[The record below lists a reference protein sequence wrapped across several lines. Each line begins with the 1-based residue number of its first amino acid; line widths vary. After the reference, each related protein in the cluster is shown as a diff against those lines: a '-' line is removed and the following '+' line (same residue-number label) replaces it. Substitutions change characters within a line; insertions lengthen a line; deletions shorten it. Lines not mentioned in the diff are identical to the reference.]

1 MGASARRVP
10 WTGRWPKSSP
20 PPPPWYSDSPGPR
33 TIRRAPWGVLIAT
46 LVFYGLTLLGSIA
59 GLWPVDVR
67 NGLLIAALSRGHAFP
82 PQPEPHGLVKKR
94 SSAGASLSFPPVRPS
109 GHQGD
114 HMHR

>member
-1 MGASARRVP
+1 VAQIFAAATTVVFGLAGA
-10 WTGRWPKSSP
+10 THDPKA
-20 PPPPWYSDSPGPR
+20 PG
-33 TIRRAPWGVLIAT
+33 GVLIAA

-67 NGLLIAALSRGHAFP
+67 NGLLIAALSRGRAFP
-82 PQPEPHGLVKKR
+82 PQPEPHSLVKKR

-114 HMHR
+114 HMPPQRSAG